1 MTANFEIGSAFIV
14 AMVVRRLGNMLMS
27 RLNGTWIDMGS
38 DRLTSQPLESEQHSK
53 QSHDENDAAHV

>member
-38 DRLTSQPLESEQHSK
+38 DRLTSQPLESEQYS
-53 QSHDENDAAHV
+53 